1 MSVSNVALHAPSLNS
16 PAVMVYDFLNTTS
29 EPVKSKFETFE
40 LFKRAYKKAFC
51 VFKTSKEDTL
61 KSFTVIVEPGR
72 APEQTPETEVVAT
85 IVKDLEDPLTAETL
99 L

>member
-1 MSVSNVALHAPSLNS
+1 MNVI
-16 PAVMVYDFLNTTS
+16 S

-40 LFKRAYKKAFC
+40 LFKGAYRKAFF
-51 VFKTSKEDTL
+51 VFKTSKDTTL

-72 APEQTPETEVVAT
+72 EPEQMPETEVVAT
-85 IVKDLEDPLTAETL
+85 IVKDFEEPLTTETL